1 MEGLLL
7 WFVGIVTA
15 YPAGFMIVT
24 VLGTMLVIMT
34 ILAPVIVK
42 LTTWTDKDDK
52 IWQLVESNAVF
63 KIIVK
68 ILSSFSLY
76 VPKK

>member
-15 YPAGFMIVT
+15 YPTGFMIVT